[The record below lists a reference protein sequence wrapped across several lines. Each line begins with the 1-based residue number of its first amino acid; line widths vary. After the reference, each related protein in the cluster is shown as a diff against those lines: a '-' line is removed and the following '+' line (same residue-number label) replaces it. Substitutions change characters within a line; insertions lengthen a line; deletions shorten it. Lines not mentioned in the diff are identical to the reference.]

1 MRLQLVRLLLHMQ
14 IMENVLE
21 FLAKVNNMLIAQTR
35 NTPAQHGCVSQCLC
49 VCVCVQVSV
58 PVCACECGNCFF
70 KDYGKRF
77 MIVSA

>member
-49 VCVCVQVSV
+49 VCVC
-58 PVCACECGNCFF
+58 
-70 KDYGKRF
+70 K
-77 MIVSA
+77 